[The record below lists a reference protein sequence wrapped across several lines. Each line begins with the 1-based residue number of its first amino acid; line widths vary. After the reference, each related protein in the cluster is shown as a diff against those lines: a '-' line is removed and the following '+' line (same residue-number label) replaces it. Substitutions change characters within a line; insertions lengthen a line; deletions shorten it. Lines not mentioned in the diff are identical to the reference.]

1 MTPIF
6 PSESPITAER
16 YFALFD
22 EGVLGPD
29 DRVELLEGVIVAM
42 PPHAMRHSA
51 GVRRANRALIRAAG
65 DRAAVQVQLSLHAG
79 ATSVPE
85 PDVAVLPGTEADY
98 DHRRP
103 TTALLVLEVADSSL
117 PQDRL
122 TKSRIYAAAGIP
134 EYWIVNV
141 RDGQLEVH
149 RRPDPAR
156 RTYDERVVLARA
168 DRVEMVALPGAVG
181 AVDELLPSER
191 PADTDADTDDA

>member
-1 MTPIF
+1 MPPIY
-6 PSESPITAER
+6 PSESPLTAER
-16 YFALFD
+16 YFALVD

-42 PPHAMRHSA
+42 APHEMRHSA
-51 GVRRANRALIRAAG
+51 GVRRATRALIRAAG
-65 DRAAVQVQLSLHAG
+65 DRAAIQVQISLHAG
-79 ATSVPE
+79 AKSVPE

-122 TKSRIYAAAGIP
+122 TKSRIYAGAGIP

-141 RDGQLEVH
+141 RDDCLEVH
-149 RRPDPAR
+149 RGPDRVR
-156 RTYDERVVLARA
+156 RSYDERVVLQRGATI
-168 DRVEMVALPGAVG
+168 EMVALPGAV
-181 AVDELLPSER
+181 VSVEELLPSL
-191 PADTDADTDDA
+191 PPPDAEDVG